1 MIEIVNSK
9 IDSNDLLTKVSTNR
23 TGAVVL
29 FQGNTREF
37 TAGKQTTFLS
47 YECYHEMAE
56 QKLKELREK
65 AIQQWGLVDVAIVHR
80 IGRVDPG
87 ETSVAI
93 AVSSEHRKPAFEAGS
108 WLIDMLK
115 NVVPIWKQETWA
127 DGTTEWAHPQNNKT
141 HSSSATQ
148 NS

>member
-1 MIEIVNSK
+1 
-9 IDSNDLLTKVSTNR
+9 
-23 TGAVVL
+23 
-29 FQGNTREF
+29 
-37 TAGKQTTFLS
+37 
-47 YECYHEMAE
+47 MAE